1 MSAILTALTLT
12 LPVQTPATVSAVPQR
27 PGLTIVSA
35 VAGDT
40 LRGNRRGD
48 YEIAVTLTSLSPTGA
63 ELQASSFVRNY
74 AGKHEWLHF
83 RRSIPASDL
92 RMARTQV
99 LGFASEDTPTVP
111 GTTSLGP
118 SSLVMGEARDM
129 GRVEFKVRNYADRP
143 DNPGTLRRIG
153 VDSLPVLL
161 NGRRVTL
168 PAVHL
173 RGQLGQPGHLRPWSF
188 WFFDDP
194 VQPIMLKVS
203 YGVEGASETAPAE
216 WMRQVIRIDV
226 PDPAGGAPD
235 DVALSHAEPGGRPG
249 AVAVVGSDG
258 PLEDAGGLPPDA
270 GGRGSPMTGGAGN
283 GSGNGDGEGDGDGAG
298 AGAGAGLEGNGGG
311 AGRMGSGAGNGR
323 GAGGAGIG
331 SGSGDGMGAG
341 GLGAMAGMTRD
352 LIEVCRVAVP
362 GVYFE
367 FDSDELNP
375 ASTPWIGL
383 VAQVLRRHPDWT
395 VTIEGHTD
403 SIGGA
408 RYNQG
413 LSERRATALRREL
426 VARHGVATARLGT
439 QGFGASRP
447 LEPNTTL
454 EGRARNRR
462 VELVRPCD
470 KAKDARPR

>member
-1 MSAILTALTLT
+1 MLPAILAALALIV
-12 LPVQTPATVSAVPQR
+12 PVQTPATVSAVPQR
-27 PGLTIVSA
+27 AGLTIVSA
-35 VAGDT
+35 VAGDSF
-40 LRGNRRGD
+40 LGNRRGD
-48 YEIAVTLTSLSPTGA
+48 YEIAVTVTSISPTGA

-74 AGKHEWLHF
+74 AGQHEWLLF

-92 RMARTQV
+92 RSARIQV
-99 LGFASEDTPTVP
+99 LGFASEDIPTVP

-118 SSLVMGEARDM
+118 SLLVMGEAREK
-129 GRVEFKVRNYADRP
+129 GRVEFKVRNYADRR
-143 DNPGTLRRIG
+143 DNPGTLRRVR

-161 NGRRVTL
+161 NGSRVRL
-168 PAVHL
+168 PAVHM
-173 RGQLGQPGHLRPWSF
+173 RGQLGPPGHLRPWSF

-194 VQPIMLKVS
+194 VQPITLKVS

-226 PDPAGGAPD
+226 PDPLGGT
-235 DVALSHAEPGGRPG
+235 PGGVVLGPVGPGGSPDAG
-249 AVAVVGSDG
+249 AVMGPDG
-258 PLEDAGGLPPDA
+258 PLEDAGVLPSDGGGL
-270 GGRGSPMTGGAGN
+270 GSPMTGGAAN
-283 GSGNGDGEGDGDGAG
+283 GSGSGAGAGTGAG
-298 AGAGAGLEGNGGG
+298 AGAGAGVGLEGPG
-311 AGRMGSGAGNGR
+311 AGDGRMRSGAGNGR
-323 GAGGAGIG
+323 GQGGAGIG
-331 SGSGDGMGAG
+331 SADGLGAG

-352 LIEVCRVAVP
+352 LTEVCRVAVP

-375 ASTPWIGL
+375 ASAPWIGL
-383 VAQVLRRHPDWT
+383 VAQVLRRHADWT

-413 LSERRATALRREL
+413 LSERRAAALRREL
-426 VARHGVATARLGT
+426 VGRHGIDAARLGT
-439 QGFGASRP
+439 QGFGAGRP

-470 KAKDARPR
+470 NANDANR

>member
-1 MSAILTALTLT
+1 MSAAILTALTLT

-92 RMARTQV
+92 RSARTQV
-99 LGFASEDTPTVP
+99 LGFASEDVPTVP

-118 SSLVMGEARDM
+118 SLLVMGEAREK
-129 GRVEFKVRNYADRP
+129 GSVEFKVRNYADRR
-143 DNPGTLRRIG
+143 DNPGTLRRVR

-168 PAVHL
+168 PAVHM
-173 RGQLGQPGHLRPWSF
+173 RGQLGPPGHLRPWSF

-194 VQPIMLKVS
+194 VQPITLKVS
-203 YGVEGASETAPAE
+203 YGVEGASEIAPAE

-226 PDPAGGAPD
+226 PDP
-235 DVALSHAEPGGRPG
+235 VESTPGGVVRGPVVPGGSPG
-249 AVAVVGSDG
+249 AVAVVGAEG
-258 PLEDAGGLPPDA
+258 PLEGAGRLLPDGGGL
-270 GGRGSPMTGGAGN
+270 GSPMAGSA
-283 GSGNGDGEGDGDGAG
+283 GHGDGV
-298 AGAGAGLEGNGGG
+298 
-311 AGRMGSGAGNGR
+311 
-323 GAGGAGIG
+323 
-331 SGSGDGMGAG
+331 GSGDGLGAG

-352 LIEVCRVAVP
+352 LTEACRVAVP

-375 ASTPWIGL
+375 MSAPWIGL
-383 VAQVLRRHPDWT
+383 VAQVLRRHADWT

-413 LSERRATALRREL
+413 LSERRAAALRREL
-426 VARHGVATARLGT
+426 VERHGIDAAKLGT
-439 QGFGASRP
+439 RGFGAGHP

-462 VELVRPCD
+462 VELVRACD
-470 KAKDARPR
+470 TQTTRNR